1 MTDREEKNIPRT
13 RRQYLVA
20 IDGSLALISVLV
32 VVQMWLLTASLEA
45 YLSGHHDKAIPG
57 AIFSG
62 ILFAA
67 VASLYTFVR
76 RLEKQ
81 SRHKRL

>member
-1 MTDREEKNIPRT
+1 MTDREERNVPRA
-13 RRQYLVA
+13 RRQYLVS

-62 ILFAA
+62 VLFVA
-67 VASLYTFVR
+67 VASLYVFVR